1 MSKKLKKTTIAK
13 VAKNAVKKADV
24 KKKKEAKVI
33 KLTRKIIAKKAPSKI
48 SVAKKIAKKAV
59 KKAA

>member
-1 MSKKLKKTTIAK
+1 MSKKLEKKTIAK
-13 VAKNAVKKADV
+13 VDV

-59 KKAA
+59 KKAV